1 MAGPQLAD
9 IFWGE
14 IAACCFDC
22 HLTTINDFENFG
34 GGNCPV
40 APSWLQAWSMA
51 SDN

>member
-34 GGNCPV
+34 GGQLPGCPLLV
-40 APSWLQAWSMA
+40 AGLEYGVG
-51 SDN
+51 